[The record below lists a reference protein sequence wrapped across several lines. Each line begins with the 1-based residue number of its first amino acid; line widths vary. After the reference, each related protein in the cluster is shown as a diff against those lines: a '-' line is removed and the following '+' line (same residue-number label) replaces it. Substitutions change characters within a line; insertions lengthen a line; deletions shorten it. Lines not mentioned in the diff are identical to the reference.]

1 MIKKMRF
8 RVKTTQWLVVLLV
21 FLGFTLGLLLRRVEF
36 FQEKTTSK
44 PETAISSQY
53 SDLQPEIKTVTSNP
67 ETVSSQDSKSQPQI
81 KTATPNPNTA
91 ISTQASKSQ
100 PQDKINQNSQPE
112 VKTTPNPNTALSTQ
126 ASTSQPQYKTNQKD
140 KSQKTPSEPVKTTA
154 AFKAYKPRYDIA
166 WANPT
171 NYGER
176 FTTDVYGKPVNNQPI
191 IVLHETDAPA
201 SSAVNFFKNPNED
214 ENIQASYHTMIK
226 LDGTVVYIVPPE
238 KRAFG
243 AANSVFDGS
252 LGSETVKTNP
262 LLPASVNN
270 FAYHV
275 GLETPPSGIGS
286 NQQTHSGYTDA
297 QYQSLAWLIA
307 QSNVPDQRIT
317 THKLVDRSGQ
327 KIDPRSFDFNKF
339 LNILHSFRGVVSI
352 N

>member
-1 MIKKMRF
+1 MRF
-8 RVKTTQWLVVLLV
+8 RVKTTQWLVVLLA
-21 FLGFTLGLLLRRVEF
+21 FLGFTLGLLLKKVEF
-36 FQEKTTSK
+36 FSK
-44 PETAISSQY
+44 PETAFSSQY
-53 SDLQPEIKTVTSNP
+53 SDLQPEVKTVTSNP
-67 ETVSSQDSKSQPQI
+67 QTVSSQDSKSQPQH
-81 KTATPNPNTA
+81 KTAMPTPKAT
-91 ISTQASKSQ
+91 ISTQPSTYQPQHKVNQKSQ
-100 PQDKINQNSQPE
+100 PEI
-112 VKTTPNPNTALSTQ
+112 KTTPNPNTTISTQ
-126 ASTSQPQYKTNQKD
+126 ASTSQPQYKTNQNS
-140 KSQKTPSEPVKTTA
+140 KSQKTPNESLKTTA
-154 AFKAYKPRYDIA
+154 AFKAYKPRYDIS

-176 FTTDVYGKPVNNQPI
+176 FTTDMYGRPVNNQPI
-191 IVLHETDAPA
+191 IVLHETDATA
-201 SSAVNFFKNPNED
+201 SSALNFFKNSNED

-243 AANSVFDGS
+243 AANSVFDGP

-270 FAYHV
+270 FAYHI
-275 GLETPPSGIGS
+275 GLETPSSGIG
-286 NQQTHSGYTDA
+286 NNEQTHSGYTDA

-327 KIDPRSFDFNKF
+327 KIDPRSFDFDKF

>member
-1 MIKKMRF
+1 MRF
-8 RVKTTQWLVVLLV
+8 RLKTTQWLVVLLAFV
-21 FLGFTLGLLLRRVEF
+21 GFTLGLFLKKVEF

-53 SDLQPEIKTVTSNP
+53 SNLQPEVNTVTSNP
-67 ETVSSQDSKSQPQI
+67 QTVSSQDSKSQPQH
-81 KTATPNPNTA
+81 KTVTPSPKA
-91 ISTQASKSQ
+91 SPSTQASTSQHKTNQKSQ
-100 PQDKINQNSQPE
+100 PEI
-112 VKTTPNPNTALSTQ
+112 KTTPNPNTPISTQ
-126 ASTSQPQYKTNQKD
+126 ASTSQPQYKTNQKG
-140 KSQKTPSEPVKTTA
+140 KSQKAPIQPLKTTA
-154 AFKAYKPRYDIA
+154 AFKAYKPRYYIA

-176 FTTDVYGKPVNNQPI
+176 FTTDVYGRPVNNQPI

-201 SSAVNFFKNPNED
+201 SSAVNFFKNSNED

-243 AANSVFDGS
+243 AANSVFDGP

-286 NQQTHSGYTDA
+286 NEQTHSGYTDA

>member
-21 FLGFTLGLLLRRVEF
+21 FVGFTLGLLLRRVEF

-44 PETAISSQY
+44 PETAISSEY
-53 SDLQPEIKTVTSNP
+53 SDFQPQIKTVRSNP

-100 PQDKINQNSQPE
+100 PQDKINQ
-112 VKTTPNPNTALSTQ
+112 KG
-126 ASTSQPQYKTNQKD
+126 
-140 KSQKTPSEPVKTTA
+140 KSQKTPSGSLKTTA
-154 AFKAYKPRYDIA
+154 AFRAYKPRYEIA

-171 NYGER
+171 NFGER

-201 SSAVNFFKNPNED
+201 SSAVNFFKNANED

-275 GLETPPSGIGS
+275 GLETPPSGIGN

-307 QSNVPDQRIT
+307 QSNVPERRIT

>member
-1 MIKKMRF
+1 VIHIKIYLFCNLNIKLFIKIIRKMRF

-21 FLGFTLGLLLRRVEF
+21 FVGFTLGLLLKKVEF
-36 FQEKTTSK
+36 LQEKTTSK

-53 SDLQPEIKTVTSNP
+53 SNLQPEVKTVTSNP
-67 ETVSSQDSKSQPQI
+67 QTMSSQDSNSQPQH
-81 KTATPNPNTA
+81 KTATPSPKAT
-91 ISTQASKSQ
+91 I
-100 PQDKINQNSQPE
+100 
-112 VKTTPNPNTALSTQ
+112 STQ
-126 ASTSQPQYKTNQKD
+126 ASTSQPQHKTNQKD
-140 KSQKTPSEPVKTTA
+140 KSQKTPTEPVKTTA

-226 LDGTVVYIVPPE
+226 LDGTVVYLVPPE

-243 AANSVFDGS
+243 AANSVFDGP

-286 NQQTHSGYTDA
+286 NQQTHSGYTEA